1 MVLSAYVPALHS
13 LIFHSA
19 ELFLSL
25 MIPLTYL
32 LPWLLENQRTEN
44 FGLMAYTVFFLHGCV
59 CVSFV
64 IYCSLGF

>member
-32 LPWLLENQRTEN
+32 LPWLENQRTEN
-44 FGLMAYTVFFLHGCV
+44 FGLMAYTVFFCMDVCV
-59 CVSFV
+59 CF
-64 IYCSLGF
+64 ICHLL